1 MYLKFSIYLLI
12 IQHFTDLH
20 VVAEIFHFSFKNVL
34 STEYRC
40 DCLFMSIKESTKSIT
55 ELSTPHQPDKTDD
68 DVVSIKF
75 KHGSIF
81 HEFPSKICE
90 KFKNLKDISM
100 DRVYVGII
108 NERSF
113 EKCTNLE
120 QIMFIN
126 NFVNNLDVK
135 IFKANL
141 KLRSIQIVSISL
153 ETMSRNVFATVTQTL
168 TDLNLQIL
176 SISFKFPPDFA
187 NSLTNLRTLKLFI
200 TNLVELP
207 QNFFENLENLEII
220 QLISCNIYDLP
231 RGIFKPL
238 KNLRILDLRGN
249 KLTAIYT
256 DSFGL
261 HPHLMVADF
270 VDNNIVSF
278 DPTFYQF
285 PSILF
290 VNLENS
296 CDKVMLGE
304 DYFSSKVI
312 RGHSNR
318 CTKNYRPR

>member
-1 MYLKFSIYLLI
+1 MYLKFSIYLLLI
-12 IQHFTDLH
+12 RHLKDLH
-20 VVAEIFHFSFKNVL
+20 VVADIFHFSFKNVL
-34 STEYRC
+34 STEYSC
-40 DCLFMSIKESTKSIT
+40 ECLFMSMKESTKSIT
-55 ELSTPHQPDKTDD
+55 ELSTPHLPDKTDD

-81 HEFPSKICE
+81 HEFPSRICE
-90 KFKNLKDISM
+90 KFKNLKDMSM
-100 DRVYVGII
+100 DKVFAGII

-113 EKCTNLE
+113 EKCANLE
-120 QIMFIN
+120 KIMFVD
-126 NFVNNLDVK
+126 NFVNNLDEK
-135 IFKANL
+135 MFKANS
-141 KLRSIQIVSISL
+141 KLRSIQIVSTGL
-153 ETMSRNVFATVTQTL
+153 ETMSKNVFSTINQTL
-168 TDLNLQIL
+168 TDLNLQIF
-176 SISFKFPPDFA
+176 SNSFKFPPDFV
-187 NSLTNLRTLKLFI
+187 NSLTNLRTLKLLI
-200 TNLVELP
+200 TNLGELP

-220 QLISCNIYDLP
+220 HLYSCNIHDLP

-270 VDNNIVSF
+270 ADNNIVSF

-290 VNLENS
+290 VNLQNS
-296 CDKVMLGE
+296 CDKIILGE
-304 DYFSSKVI
+304 DHFSSRVI
-312 RGHSNR
+312 RSHSNR